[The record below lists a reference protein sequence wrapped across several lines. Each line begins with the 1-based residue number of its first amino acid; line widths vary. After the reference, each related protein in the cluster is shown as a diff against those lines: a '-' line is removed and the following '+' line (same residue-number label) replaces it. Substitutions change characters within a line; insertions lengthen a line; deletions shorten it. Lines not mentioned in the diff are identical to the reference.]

1 MSNDSPTSSASPP
14 TVSPAAR
21 SWGVLLNSGI
31 VMIGFLL
38 SRVIGL
44 VRESMFADAFGT
56 NAITDIYKTA
66 FQIPDLLYLVIIGG
80 ALGSAFIPVF
90 TEAWTTSSAQRA
102 WQITNTVIN
111 IALMLLVAASALIA
125 LLAGPLMSL
134 VFPEFSPQQQAL
146 LSYLTRLFLLS
157 PLLLGLGGL
166 AMATLNSLDRF
177 TLPALAPVIYNLSI
191 IAGIMFLAP
200 WFARAGWARYPESV
214 IVQPDGRM
222 VSIEGV
228 AWGVVI
234 GALLYLLFQ
243 LPGVFRA
250 GFRWQPLLNWRDR
263 AVRHIGMLM
272 APRVFGQAALQINLI
287 VMNWIALKLAD
298 DGQATALNQAYQL
311 MLLPHGIFALSLATV
326 MFPQLARFYA
336 AGNTGEFAA
345 TVRGTLRTVL
355 WTVIPAAVGLAALS
369 VPIVRVIF
377 QRGLFNDQSTSLV
390 ASALLFYATALP
402 AFAASEVLIR
412 AFYAMQD
419 TRTPVVVGLITVGL
433 NIALSAIFVL
443 GLHWNHAAL
452 AGAFS
457 IANNLEAA
465 LLLGL
470 LGRRWGQL
478 DPTGRLRRS
487 VRRSLLGAGVMGL
500 TLLGAGLLSSRRYPF
515 LYAANSG
522 YSGSGADLRLL
533 IGWLGLV
540 VVLGAGLYILLALA
554 QHSEELETWKA
565 RLRRRKHSG

>member
-1 MSNDSPTSSASPP
+1 MSNDSSPSTSTA
-14 TVSPAAR
+14 SPAAR
-21 SWGVLLNSGI
+21 SWGVLFNSGI
-31 VMIGFLL
+31 VMVGFLL

-44 VRESMFADAFGT
+44 VRESMFGAAFGT
-56 NAITDIYKTA
+56 DAISDIYKTA

-90 TEAWTTSSAQRA
+90 SEALTTKNVQRA
-102 WQITNTVIN
+102 WQITNTVVN
-111 IALMLLVAASALIA
+111 IALILLVAVSALIA
-125 LLAGPLMSL
+125 LLAGPLLSL
-134 VFPEFSPQQQAL
+134 IYPDFTPEQHAL
-146 LSYLTRLFLLS
+146 LVYLTRLFLLS

-166 AMATLNSLDRF
+166 AMATLNALDRF
-177 TLPALAPVIYNLSI
+177 TLPALAPVIYNASI
-191 IAGIMFLAP
+191 IVGIVVFAP
-200 WFARAGWARYPESV
+200 WFARSGWARYPASV
-214 IVQPDGRM
+214 IVQPDGRA

-228 AWGVVI
+228 AWGVVV

-250 GFRWQPLLNWRDR
+250 GFRYRPLLEWRDS
-263 AVRHIGMLM
+263 AVRRIGMLM
-272 APRVFGQAALQINLI
+272 APRVFGQAAMQINLI
-287 VMNWIALKLAD
+287 VMNVIALKLAD

-336 AGNTGEFAA
+336 AGNTGEFAS

-355 WTVIPAAVGLAALS
+355 WTVIPAAVGMAALS

-390 ASALLFYATALP
+390 ASALIFYATALP

-412 AFYAMQD
+412 GFYAMQD
-419 TRTPVVVGLITVGL
+419 TRTPVVVGLITVAV
-433 NIALSAIFVL
+433 NIALSALFVL
-443 GLHWNHAAL
+443 ALHWGHAAL

-465 LLLGL
+465 LLLIL

-487 VRRSLLGAGVMGL
+487 VRRSLLGAGAMGL
-500 TLLGAGLLSSRRYPF
+500 ALLGLGVISSRRYPF
-515 LYAANSG
+515 LYAADPG
-522 YSGSGADLRLL
+522 YSGAGADLRLL
-533 IGWLGLV
+533 IGWLGLAV
-540 VVLGAGLYILLALA
+540 GLGAGLYALLALA
-554 QHSEELETWKA
+554 QGSEELKVWQE
-565 RLRRRKHSG
+565 RLLRRRR

>member
-1 MSNDSPTSSASPP
+1 MSNDSSGSSTS

-21 SWGVLLNSGI
+21 SWGVLFNSGI

-44 VRESMFADAFGT
+44 VRESMFSAAFGT
-56 NAITDIYKTA
+56 KAITDIYKTA
-66 FQIPDLLYLVIIGG
+66 FKIPDLLYLVIIGG

-90 TEAWTTSSAQRA
+90 SEALTTKNAQRA
-102 WQITNTVIN
+102 WQITNTVVN
-111 IALMLLVAASALIA
+111 IALILLVAVSALIA

-134 VFPEFSPQQQAL
+134 IYPGFTAEQHAL
-146 LSYLTRLFLLS
+146 LVYLTRIFLLS

-177 TLPALAPVIYNLSI
+177 TLPALAPVIYNASI
-191 IAGIMFLAP
+191 IVGIVFFAP
-200 WFARAGWARYPESV
+200 WLARSGWTRNPASI
-214 IVQPDGRM
+214 IVQQDGRA

-250 GFRWQPLLNWRDR
+250 GFRYQPLLDWRDA
-263 AVRHIGMLM
+263 AVRRIGMLM

-287 VMNWIALKLAD
+287 VMNVIALKLAD
-298 DGQATALNQAYQL
+298 DGQVTALDQSYQL

-326 MFPQLARFYA
+326 MFPQLARFHA
-336 AGNTGEFAA
+336 AGNIGEFAS
-345 TVRGTLRTVL
+345 TTRGTLRTVL

-369 VPIVRVIF
+369 VPIVRVIY
-377 QRGLFNDQSTSLV
+377 QRGEFNNQSTSLV
-390 ASALLFYATALP
+390 ASALIFYATALP

-419 TRTPVVVGLITVGL
+419 TRTPVVVGLITVAL
-433 NIALSAIFVL
+433 NIALSATFVL
-443 GLHWNHAAL
+443 VLGWGHAAL

-465 LLLGL
+465 LLLVL

-487 VRRSLLGAGVMGL
+487 VRRSLVGAGVMGL
-500 TLLGAGLLSSRRYPF
+500 ALLGAGLLSSRRYPF
-515 LYAANSG
+515 LYAANPS
-522 YSGSGADLRLL
+522 YSGTGADLGLL
-533 IGWLGLV
+533 VGWLVLAVG
-540 VVLGAGLYILLALA
+540 LGAGLYALLALA
-554 QHSEELETWKA
+554 QGAEELAVWKE
-565 RLRRRKHSG
+565 RLLRRRRR